1 LKHLL
6 VDITAH
12 GFGHLAQTAP
22 VVNEL
27 VRRLPDLR
35 VTVRSAVPL
44 AILQQRFQCE
54 FQCIPLAI
62 DFGMQMIDAVEV
74 DVANSLLAY
83 QNYHANW
90 SAKVA
95 MAAAEMAALKPDVLL
110 ANVPYLS
117 LAAAQQAGIPAVAMC
132 CLNWAE
138 IYRHYAGVTPT
149 AQLIYQQMLDA
160 YNSAA
165 VFYKVQ
171 PTMPMSGLNNAQLI
185 APIAQLGRNRR
196 HEIDRLLGLRATDK
210 LVVVGMGGINYR
222 LPMENWPTL
231 AGMYWIA
238 PENWQIERDDVI
250 SLAQLSLPF
259 SDVLASCDAVL
270 TKPGYGMFA
279 EAACSGVPVLYVSR
293 GAWPEQPYLLDWLNQ
308 HGVCREVTSAQLS
321 TGDLADELQVLL
333 SLNKPQTPL
342 ANGAEE
348 VALKLLDLLCTNRC
362 SG

>member
-27 VRRLPDLR
+27 VRHLPDLR

-44 AILQQRFQCE
+44 AILQQRFHCD
-54 FQCIPLAI
+54 FRHIPLAI
-62 DFGMQMIDAVEV
+62 DFGMKMLDAVEV

-90 SAKVA
+90 SEKVA
-95 MAAAEMAALKPDVLL
+95 VAAVEMAALKPDVLL

-117 LAAAQQAGIPAVAMC
+117 LAAAQQANIPAVAMC

-138 IYRHYAGVTPT
+138 MYRHYAGDTPA
-149 AQLIYQQMLDA
+149 AQAIYQQMLEA

-171 PTMPMSGLNNAQLI
+171 PTMPMSSLNNAQTI

-196 HEIDRLLGLRATDK
+196 DEINRLLGLKTTDK

-222 LPMENWPTL
+222 VPMENWPTL
-231 AGMYWIA
+231 AGVHWMV
-238 PENWQIERDDVI
+238 PTEWQIEREDVT
-250 SLAQLSLPF
+250 SLAQLSLSF

-270 TKPGYGMFA
+270 TKPGYGTFV

-293 GAWPEQPYLLDWLNQ
+293 GDWPEQSYLLDWLKRN
-308 HGVCREVTSAQLS
+308 GVCREVSSAQILTGNLAEELDALWLS
-321 TGDLADELQVLL
+321 T
-333 SLNKPQTPL
+333 KPAMPQ
-342 ANGAEE
+342 ANGAEA
-348 VALKLLDLLCTNRC
+348 VALKLLELCC
-362 SG
+362 A